1 MCQASCWNRESLDKV
16 LTSDSSRSDLSLNFP
31 DYVQLSCWLIIVC
44 LGDTPLPAHLSG
56 SSCLKC
62 EELHE
67 DRHSVREE
75 DRRQE
80 VSWARSVH
88 LSLSLSLHFLSLSLC
103 LCTSASGV
111 IQELLINNS
120 LITRSKWTTHVQLW
134 MHDSVLMLFMNCHM
148 INWTGQATVIPAN
161 AGKSSPSPHKPRC
174 GSQPDATPELRGGVC
189 DCSLVHQACWC
200 ELYSPAEYVMLDLSH
215 IWFQLMS
222 AEAPRG
228 QSVCAVLS
236 ILNTDQRLTFNL

>member
-56 SSCLKC
+56 SSCLQC

-103 LCTSASGV
+103 LCSSASGV

-120 LITRSKWTTHVQLW
+120 LITRSKWTIHVQLW

-161 AGKSSPSPHKPRC
+161 AGKSSPSPHKAKVWVATRCNSWVEGRCVWLQPRTSSLLVWTLFSSWIC
-174 GSQPDATPELRGGVC
+174 NVGPFSHLVSVNVSWSSQRPVSLC
-189 DCSLVHQACWC
+189 CSINIKHWSKVN
-200 ELYSPAEYVMLDLSH
+200 
-215 IWFQLMS
+215 F
-222 AEAPRG
+222 
-228 QSVCAVLS
+228 
-236 ILNTDQRLTFNL
+236 